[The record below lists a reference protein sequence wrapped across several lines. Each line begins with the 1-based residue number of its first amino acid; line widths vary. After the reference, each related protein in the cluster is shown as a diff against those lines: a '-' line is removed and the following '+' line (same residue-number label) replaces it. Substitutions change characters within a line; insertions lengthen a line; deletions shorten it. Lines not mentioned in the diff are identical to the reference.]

1 MALRCTTAFA
11 LLALSLATES
21 GKPVKPWVTESY
33 SSGILSHWT
42 SSLSSSPPAD
52 WKSAV
57 TPQLLLMSSAESFL
71 HLPKKVQD
79 NAADILS
86 RSGGVQLRWMSDKT
100 CRAYMQTHHDR
111 EMLSFFLKEG
121 LATNRADICR
131 TAVLAR
137 EGGFYMDL
145 DVELKTPLDD
155 LVNDKTSFMS
165 IFSEHSQTALK
176 SLMAVAPNSPVMEAT
191 LLEIR
196 KWYRHANL
204 RENLADDNTAEKRMG
219 PLTLLRGIRHAVKE
233 SCPERSVAA
242 TMDDEWTCGK
252 EVFQFHR
259 ERSLD
264 CKGDAASCTGG
275 RATSLLEDHRIG
287 LFQTGATK
295 TSSLI
300 GYSRGAWCSTSLC
313 AEEIL
318 SPFATS
324 IHAGHAA
331 FWPIIIGAGIIL
343 LVVFNN
349 MIFGFQDLGLSIVE
363 GILGKKS
370 NKFQKGF

>member
-1 MALRCTTAFA
+1 MALRCITAFA
-11 LLALSLATES
+11 LVALPLAA
-21 GKPVKPWVTESY
+21 GKPAKPWVTESY
-33 SSGILSHWT
+33 SSGILSHWA
-42 SSLSSSPPAD
+42 SSLSSQPPSD
-52 WKSAV
+52 WTSAV

-100 CRAYMQTHHDR
+100 CRAYMQTHHDK
-111 EMLSFFLKEG
+111 EMLTFFLKEG

-145 DVELKTPLDD
+145 DVELKTPLSD

-165 IFSEHSQTALK
+165 IYSEHSQTALK
-176 SLMAVAPNSPVMEAT
+176 SLMAVAPNSPVMEAA

-204 RENLADDNTAEKRMG
+204 RENLSDDNTAEKRMG
-219 PLTLLRGIRHAVKE
+219 PLTLLRGIRRTVKDI
-233 SCPERSVAA
+233 CPEKSVAA
-242 TMDDEWTCGK
+242 AMDNEWTCGK

-264 CKGDAASCTGG
+264 CKDDASLCTGG
-275 RATSLLEDHRIG
+275 RATSPLEDHRIG
-287 LFQTGATK
+287 LFQTGAK
-295 TSSLI
+295 KSSSLI
-300 GYSRGAWCSTSLC
+300 GYSRGAWCSSSLC
-313 AEEIL
+313 AEEVL

-331 FWPIIIGAGIIL
+331 FWPIIIGGGIML
-343 LVVFNN
+343 LLIFNN
-349 MIFGFQDLGLSIVE
+349 MIFGFQDLGLTIVE
-363 GILGKKS
+363 GIVGKKS
-370 NKFQKGF
+370 NKFQKGC